1 MSTELIDRLIT
12 NLDHDIEVLT
22 ERRRLAAELRAT
34 WSDEASRLREAIA
47 EPEPPAKPAA
57 RKKRVAKRKAE
68 PNPDGYECDECGKV
82 LPTEVGLKTHRGRVH
97 KNQPARPAL
106 EVVPNEPKTIAPDP
120 SLRYRCS
127 TCDFT
132 DATREELA
140 RHTVDVHHRG
150 LRPEE
155 HAARAEAVAS

>member
-1 MSTELIDRLIT
+1 MSTELIDRLIAD
-12 NLDHDIEVLT
+12 LDHDIEVLT
-22 ERRRLAAELRAT
+22 ERRRLAVELRAT
-34 WSDEASRLREAIA
+34 WSDEPVEPAS

-57 RKKRVAKRKAE
+57 RKKRAAKKRAE
-68 PNPDGYECDECGKV
+68 AKPDDEVDRTCGECGDV
-82 LPTEVGLKTHRGRVH
+82 LPTKRGLAVHIGLKH

-106 EVVPNEPKTIAPDP
+106 EVVKDDEPKLAPDP

-127 TCDFT
+127 SCDFAA
-132 DATREELA
+132 ATRQYLA